1 MQNLFASLFLLLSIS
16 NKKTLEI
23 LLKERKGDRVQV
35 SILNLVPRFEGEE
48 VKDAIDQATRIAQ
61 LAEELGYD
69 RYWVAEHHNFK
80 GIASSASELVV
91 QHLLSH
97 TNTIRIGA
105 GGVMLPNHLPIQVA
119 ERYGTLECLY
129 PGRVDLGLGRAP
141 ETDHMVA
148 QVLRH
153 DNDASASGFLKTV
166 EEIRDFLGSS
176 EDGQVVAYP
185 GEDTNVPL
193 YILGSSTSSAYV
205 AAKLGLPYSFATH
218 FAPDL
223 AKEAI
228 EIYRENFTPSKQQ
241 KEPYL
246 ILGLIVTLAE
256 TLEKA
261 QQLHQMNQLAH
272 VNLVRGPRDQLL
284 NANPQT
290 LDHLGSAEKI
300 IVKTAAGMNL
310 VGTKES
316 VQSKWQAFKK
326 EYQPDEII
334 AVSYLSQMDDI
345 KTSYR
350 LLKELVQS

>member
-1 MQNLFASLFLLLSIS
+1 MQCLFASLFYFYLYQIK
-16 NKKTLEI
+16 NARNFIKRK
-23 LLKERKGDRVQV
+23 KGDRVQV

-48 VKDAIDQATRIAQ
+48 VKDAINRATRIAQ

-105 GGVMLPNHLPIQVA
+105 GGVMLPNHLPLQVA

-141 ETDHMVA
+141 ETDCMVA
-148 QVLRH
+148 QVLRR

-166 EEIRDFLGSS
+166 EEIRAFLGSS
-176 EDGQVVAYP
+176 KEGEVVAYP

-218 FAPDL
+218 FAPNL
-223 AKEAI
+223 VKEAI
-228 EIYRENFTPSKQQ
+228 EIYRENFIPSKQL

-246 ILGLIVTLAE
+246 ILGLIVTLAD

-261 QQLHQMNQLAH
+261 QQLHQMNQIAH
-272 VNLVRGPRDQLL
+272 VNLVRGPKDHLL
-284 NANPQT
+284 SSDPQS

-310 VGTKES
+310 VGTKET
-316 VQSKWQAFKK
+316 VQAQWQAFKK

-334 AVSYLSQMDDI
+334 AVSYLSQMNDLE
-345 KTSYR
+345 TSYR
-350 LLKELVQS
+350 LLKEVVQS